1 MSETSVS
8 LLQRLQGTGDEE
20 SWQRLESMYS
30 PLIRGWLHRD
40 AKLDVNDAD
49 DVVQDVMSVVIRRIS
64 GFNRQ
69 RTGSFRAWLKS
80 IAVNCLRSF
89 YKKRQQAASGGSDLT
104 ELLNQLE
111 DPGSLL
117 SGIWDREHDEH
128 VMKQILAALW
138 TEFTENTWRAFTLT
152 ALEGRSPD
160 DAAGLLGISVNAVFV
175 ARSRVLSRM
184 KQEAAG
190 LID

>member
-8 LLQRLQGTGDEE
+8 LLQRLQGTSDEE
-20 SWQRLESMYS
+20 SWQRLEAIYS

-49 DVVQDVMSVVIRRIS
+49 DVVQDVMLVVIRRIN

-69 RTGSFRAWLKS
+69 RTGSFRTWLKS
-80 IAVNCLRSF
+80 ITVNCLRKF
-89 YKKRQQAASGGSDLT
+89 YKKRRQATSGGSDLA

-111 DPGSLL
+111 DPGSLF

-128 VMKQILAALW
+128 VMKQILNALR

-175 ARSRVLSRM
+175 ARSRVMSRL